1 LCAAFLIAC
10 GGTDTG
16 GDNGTN
22 GDNGGDDDDA
32 PPINGG
38 TDPDDLGC
46 DEIPEFETGGMDCKE
61 LWVALDATVNAALK
75 CNDADDCRA
84 LKIDCEDWDQANC
97 YQIANTCIGERDLDQ
112 FHPEANG
119 QSCDVAVPGFP
130 DTDCECGGPPP
141 VDCVGGFCD
150 EKFTPP

>member
-1 LCAAFLIAC
+1 MMRTWRVFAAFLIAC

-38 TDPDDLGC
+38 DDDDDDLGC
-46 DEIPEFETGGMDCKE
+46 DEIPEFNTGGMDCKE
-61 LWVALDATVNAALK
+61 LWVALDATIDAAQK
-75 CNDADDCRA
+75 CNEASDCRA
-84 LKIDCEDWDQANC
+84 LRIDCEDWDQANC

-119 QSCDVAVPGFP
+119 ETCDVAVPGFP
-130 DTDCECGGPPP
+130 
-141 VDCVGGFCD
+141 
-150 EKFTPP
+150 